1 MKTLFLGENRFEN
14 GTLTATGT
22 SSGYSVNNILD
33 RRAYTKWKAAA
44 HTTNYININHGGP
57 TYAIT
62 TCAIFNHNFYSNSA
76 VVTLECYDAYLL
88 DWVNYGAFTITKDG
102 STSMHFASTTFGLQW
117 RIKIVTSSGALP
129 EFACALLGS
138 AIEFPIGPDSP
149 HTDFEEMPLKES
161 GNSKTGNLL
170 GSVYRGSEFYFSL
183 TFSLLTRTFAD
194 ANLLNNWWPN
204 YGKTGLPFIYIPD
217 YNYDDEEVYLVR
229 TTDEYRYKT
238 PKSMLAYY
246 DSVQIDLVGARV

>member
-14 GTLTATGT
+14 GILTATGT

-44 HTTNYININHGGP
+44 HTTNYITVDIGVN
-57 TYAIT
+57 TYDIDTLVIFGHNLDSNGATVFLQYWNGLSWT
-62 TCAIFNHNFYSNSA
+62 T
-76 VVTLECYDAYLL
+76 V
-88 DWVNYGAFTITKDG
+88 GAPSISKDG
-102 STSMHFASTTFGLQW
+102 STSFNFSSLSSKTKW
-117 RIKIVTSSGALP
+117 RLAIETIAGSLP
-129 EFACALLGS
+129 EVTCLFLGE

-149 HTDFEEMPLKES
+149 HTDFEEVPLKES

-204 YGKTGLPFIYIPD
+204 YGKTGVPFIYIPD